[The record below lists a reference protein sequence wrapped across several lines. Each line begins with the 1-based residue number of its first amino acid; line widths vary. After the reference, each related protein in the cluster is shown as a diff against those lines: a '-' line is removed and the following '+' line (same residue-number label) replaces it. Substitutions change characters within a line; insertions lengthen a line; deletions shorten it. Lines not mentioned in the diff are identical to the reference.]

1 MYYICLLLCSNLCK
15 SHDQLPIISLQKA
28 HKGVV
33 GLVIVIILTLV
44 TAALCVI
51 GILMYGRR
59 AKRSA

>member
-1 MYYICLLLCSNLCK
+1 MYYICILLCSNLCK
-15 SHDQLPIISLQKA
+15 SQLPIISVQKA